1 MSTSGRYF
9 VYILASRK
17 YGALY
22 TGVTGNLPART
33 YIHREALIL
42 GFTTRYKI
50 HRLVYFEQHDDPL
63 SAIAREKQIKKW
75 RREWKIELIER
86 DNAEWRD
93 RFEEIAS

>member
-33 YIHREALIL
+33 YTHREALIP
-42 GFTTRYKI
+42 GFTARYKI

-63 SAIAREKQIKKW
+63 MAIAREKQIKKW
-75 RREWKIELIER
+75 RREWKIALIER
-86 DNAEWRD
+86 DNPHWRD